1 MDRTKEEAVT
11 LFLKSQAATLRK
23 YEELINSK
31 RINGEKVT
39 LTKRE
44 FLLNLLDNLTSS
56 EVIIY
61 GYKINVLEK
70 ENIDFLYYYLI
81 ELKKIIYIY
90 LCHEA
95 NLLDDLLLELYLD
108 TFRII
113 DFVCA
118 KWHIKHDAFLDNY
131 LQMSLLNYQGP
142 ETLGVYLVKEIR
154 NFKNGKMIRSPQVI
168 KRVPLANEVSKEKTE
183 ERPYDELKKVVD
195 LYAKDGKGDCFT
207 ELFHHLHIED
217 TLDFEQLDE
226 YKKYV
231 LLRFGLIDNKYLQIP
246 EIAEVLGITKEIVV
260 AYEKKTAYL
269 MKECFN
275 DQAEAY
281 IKLVKSNSL

>member
-1 MDRTKEEAVT
+1 MDKIKEEAVI
-11 LFLKSQAATLRK
+11 LFLKSQTDTLRK
-23 YEELINSK
+23 YEDLINK
-31 RINGEKVT
+31 ERVNGDVVT
-39 LTKRE
+39 LTSRV
-44 FLLNLLDNLTSS
+44 FLLNLLDNLACS

-95 NLLDDLLLELYLD
+95 NLFDDLLLELYLD
-108 TFRII
+108 NFKII

-118 KWHIKHDAFLDNY
+118 KWHIKHDASLDNY

-154 NFKNGKMIRSPQVI
+154 NFKNGKMIKSPQVI
-168 KRVPLANEVSKEKTE
+168 KRVSLKNEVTNEKIE
-183 ERPYDELKKVVD
+183 ERPYDELKKVVA
-195 LYAKDGKGDCFT
+195 LYAKEEKGDSFT
-207 ELFHHLHIED
+207 ELFHYLHIEE
-217 TLDFEQLDE
+217 TLDFEQLDD
-226 YKKYV
+226 YKKYI
-231 LLRFGLIDNKYLQIP
+231 LLRFGFIDNKYLQIP
-246 EIAEVLGITKEIVV
+246 EIAEGLGITKEVVV

-275 DQAEAY
+275 YQAEAY
-281 IKLVKSNSL
+281 IKLVKSNS

>member
-1 MDRTKEEAVT
+1 M
-11 LFLKSQAATLRK
+11 
-23 YEELINSK
+23 
-31 RINGEKVT
+31 T
-39 LTKRE
+39 LTSRV
-44 FLLNLLDNLTSS
+44 FLLNLLDNLACS

-70 ENIDFLYYYLI
+70 ENIEFLYYYLI

-95 NLLDDLLLELYLD
+95 NLFDDLLLELYLD
-108 TFRII
+108 NFKII

-118 KWHIKHDAFLDNY
+118 KWHIKHDASLDNY

-154 NFKNGKMIRSPQVI
+154 NFKNGKMIKSPQVI
-168 KRVPLANEVSKEKTE
+168 KRVSLKNEVTNEKIE
-183 ERPYDELKKVVD
+183 ERPYDELKKVVT
-195 LYAKDGKGDCFT
+195 LYAKEEKGDGFT
-207 ELFHHLHIED
+207 ELFHYLHIEE
-217 TLDFEQLDE
+217 TLDFEQLDD
-226 YKKYV
+226 YKKYI
-231 LLRFGLIDNKYLQIP
+231 LLRFGFIDNKYLQIP
-246 EIAEVLGITKEIVV
+246 EIAEGLGITKEVVV

-275 DQAEAY
+275 YQAEAY
-281 IKLVKSNSL
+281 IKLVKSNS